1 MVPVGACL
9 GLSAVLFAI
18 GMVGFLGRRNIILM
32 LVSVEI
38 MLNAVNVSLA
48 AFSHRLQDPRG
59 QILALFVIA
68 VAAAESTQGGRQ
80 CRESDRAEVVTSA
93 RPLFAV
99 LVPAVGAL
107 LIARTGERRANL
119 REFWSVAAGVLQ
131 AALVGSMIPD
141 VLAGRAPEWVLFR
154 ILPGI
159 ELAFR
164 VDGFGLLFGL
174 GASLL
179 WIATSFYSIGY
190 MRALGEH
197 AQTRY
202 FACFALALSATMGV
216 ALSANLFTLFLFY
229 EALTLVT
236 YPLVGHKETAEARA
250 GARKYIIYL
259 LGAAK
264 LLLVAALILTYNVAG
279 TLEFRKGG
287 ILPVS
292 ELAAEP
298 TLLYVVFALFLFG
311 FAKNAVMPLHSWLP
325 AAMVAPTPVSAL
337 LHAVA
342 VVKTGVFATLR
353 VFLYVFGLEAMKR
366 LDADVLALVV
376 ASVTILLA
384 SLLALGQ
391 DNLKARLAFSTVSQ
405 LSYIVLGAALLTP
418 SGILGGVAHIT
429 NHAVSKITLFLCAGS
444 IYVSTRK
451 TEISQMSG
459 LASQMPWTMAAFAV
473 ASLSLVGI
481 PPASGFISKWYLAL
495 GSVERGNTW
504 LLGVLLASSLLNA
517 AYLGPIVF
525 RAYFEEAPDSPHDAV
540 VEVPWMVI
548 PLVLT
553 ALASLLLGVYPDPV
567 LTLAGRVL
575 P

>member
-1 MVPVGACL
+1 MC
-9 GLSAVLFAI
+9 
-18 GMVGFLGRRNIILM
+18 
-32 LVSVEI
+32 
-38 MLNAVNVSLA
+38 
-48 AFSHRLQDPRG
+48 
-59 QILALFVIA
+59 
-68 VAAAESTQGGRQ
+68 
-80 CRESDRAEVVTSA
+80 
-93 RPLFAV
+93 PLFAV
-99 LVPAVGAL
+99 LAPAIGAV
-107 LIARTGERRANL
+107 LIAGTGERRANL

-131 AALVGSMIPD
+131 AAFVISIIPD
-141 VLAGRAPEWVLFR
+141 VLAGMTPECVLFR
-154 ILPGI
+154 ILPGV
-159 ELAFR
+159 ELALR
-164 VDGFGLLFGL
+164 ADGFGVLFGL

-190 MRALGEH
+190 MRSLREH

-216 ALSANLFTLFLFY
+216 AFSANLFTLFLFY
-229 EALTLVT
+229 EALTLAT
-236 YPLVGHKETAEARA
+236 FPLVGHKETAEAVA
-250 GARKYIIYL
+250 GARKYVIYL

-287 ILPVS
+287 IFPS
-292 ELAAEP
+292 SALASEP

-311 FAKNAVMPLHSWLP
+311 FAKSAVMPLHSWLP

-342 VVKTGVFATLR
+342 VVKTGVFSTLR
-353 VFLYVFGLEAMKR
+353 VFLFVFGPVAMR
-366 LDADVLALVV
+366 SLGADKLALVV
-376 ASVTILLA
+376 AAVTILGG

-391 DNLKARLAFSTVSQ
+391 NNLKARLAFSTVSQ

-444 IYVSTRK
+444 IYVSTHK
-451 TEISQMSG
+451 TEVSQMSG
-459 LASQMPWTMAAFAV
+459 LARRMPWTMAAFAT

-481 PPASGFISKWYLAL
+481 PLACGFVSKWYLAV
-495 GSVERGNTW
+495 GSLERGNVW
-504 LLGVLLASSLLNA
+504 VLAVLLTSSLLNA

-525 RAYFEEAPDSPHDAV
+525 RAYFAEEPADSHSDAV
-540 VEVPWMVI
+540 VEVPWMIV
-548 PLVLT
+548 PLGLT
-553 ALASLLLGVYPDPV
+553 ALATLILGVYPNPV
-567 LTLAGRVL
+567 LALAGRVL